1 MHTRILIVGRGASRL
16 GPVACP
22 VTWEAWDVRTADPAT
37 AVGDL
42 ANPKAA
48 AFVGLDL
55 TGEAFPAE
63 LAALL
68 AASDRCPRLA
78 FVPPAAPAPV
88 GVPEDDVCPVP
99 PPPGAA
105 IFARL
110 ERCRVDER
118 VAWLERVGGAK
129 FVQDLTELV
138 RSEIPKAVGEIA
150 AAAAAGDSAAATR
163 TAHRLRSSASNI
175 GARSVSAVAA
185 IVEAGPPARDLPGL
199 AAEMRA
205 AWDRVAGRV
214 EFHRRRAGA

>member
-22 VTWEAWDVRTADPAT
+22 VTWEPWDVRAADPAA
-37 AVGDL
+37 AVADL

-48 AFVGLDL
+48 AFVGVDL

-68 AASDRCPRLA
+68 AASDRFPRLV
-78 FVPPAAPAPV
+78 FVPPEAPAPA
-88 GVPEDDVCPVP
+88 GVPEEDLCPV

-105 IFARL
+105 IFDRL

-118 VAWLERVGGAK
+118 VAWLERVGGAT
-129 FVQDLTELV
+129 FVRDMTELV
-138 RSEIPKAVGEIA
+138 RTEIPKAVGEIA
-150 AAAAAGDSAAATR
+150 SAAAAGEAAAATR

-175 GARSVSAVAA
+175 GARSVSAIAA
-185 IVEAGPPARDLPGL
+185 IVEAGPPAKDLPGL
-199 AAEMRA
+199 ADEMRR
-205 AWDRVAGRV
+205 AWDRVAPRV